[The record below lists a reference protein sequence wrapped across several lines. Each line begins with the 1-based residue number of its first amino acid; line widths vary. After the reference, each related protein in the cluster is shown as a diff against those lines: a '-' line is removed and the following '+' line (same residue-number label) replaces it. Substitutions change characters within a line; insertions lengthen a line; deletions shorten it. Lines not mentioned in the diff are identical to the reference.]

1 MGSRSNR
8 SQERNQSNPTGRSKN
23 SSGWSNQFRRNA
35 EDKMKRS
42 MISLMVLLF
51 GVLSPFCSAQEK
63 PKAEDGQKAEVR
75 TTPVKV
81 QIVITELEGDKK
93 IKSLPY
99 TLYINAPDAPDWKSS
114 GFVKLRVGSRVPVYT
129 GGTTGSMT
137 YLDVGTNI
145 DARSAYSDGRLLM
158 QLNLERSWVEGDVS
172 VPVAKSE
179 GSLSETS
186 SGHFREPII
195 RNFRSELDLK
205 LREGQP
211 VESTIAT
218 DPISAKVLKVDV
230 SFTIVK

>member
-1 MGSRSNR
+1 
-8 SQERNQSNPTGRSKN
+8 
-23 SSGWSNQFRRNA
+23 
-35 EDKMKRS
+35 MKRS

-51 GVLSPFCSAQEK
+51 GVLSPFCSAQDK
-63 PKAEDGQKAEVR
+63 PKAEDGQKADVR

-129 GGTTGSMT
+129 GGTAGSMT
-137 YLDVGTNI
+137 YLDVGTNM
-145 DARSAYSDGRLLM
+145 DARSAYTGEGRLLLQM
-158 QLNLERSWVEGDVS
+158 KIERSWVEGDIS
-172 VPVAKSE
+172 VPVAKSD
-179 GSLSETS
+179 GSVSETS

-195 RNFRSELDLK
+195 RNFTSELDLK
-205 LREGQP
+205 LREGQSI
-211 VESTIAT
+211 ESIVAT
-218 DPISAKVLKVDV
+218 DPISGKVLKVDI